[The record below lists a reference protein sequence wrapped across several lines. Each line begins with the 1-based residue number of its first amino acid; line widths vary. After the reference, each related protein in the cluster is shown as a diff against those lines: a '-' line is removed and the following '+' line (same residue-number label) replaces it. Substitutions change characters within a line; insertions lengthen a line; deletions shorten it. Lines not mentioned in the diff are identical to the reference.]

1 MLKLSTA
8 FVTAVVLSTVSVQAE
23 CISGC
28 GDLPNSQWSYGTP
41 TVETDTETKTTGER
55 DFNRA
60 AEASGGRASDRNRSD
75 FRETTTQEVTTT
87 TTTTPALNPQGKVVD
102 DKTRVDETVTYG
114 EETTTVEKI
123 K

>member
-28 GDLPNSQWSYGTP
+28 GDLPNNFWSYGTP
-41 TVETDTETKTTGER
+41 TVETDTKTKTETR

-75 FRETTTQEVTTT
+75 FRETTTQETTTT
-87 TTTTPALNPQGKVVD
+87 TTTTPALNPQGKVVE
-102 DKTRVDETVTYG
+102 DKARVEETVTVG
-114 EETTTVEKI
+114 ETTTTVEKI